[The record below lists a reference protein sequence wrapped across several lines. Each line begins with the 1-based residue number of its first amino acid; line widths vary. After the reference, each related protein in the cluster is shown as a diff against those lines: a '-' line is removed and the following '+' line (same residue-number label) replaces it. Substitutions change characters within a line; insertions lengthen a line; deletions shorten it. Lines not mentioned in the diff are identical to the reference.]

1 MITFWWGSLQLSNQL
16 FRKWPRLSQNI
27 SVAIN
32 WGESLTAEGFWL
44 LFQDHQILL
53 NQPWVPQERWSYTWH
68 CFRPLQKIKDLPCR
82 LPSRSRFPI
91 WTMLR
96 IIDNPQIQVYI
107 CVCVLLE
114 YVHIRSCPNYIDY
127 LFTMF
132 PEFRIIY
139 RCFSPIS
146 WSTPQKI
153 HRESLTKI
161 AVITRRTAK
170 TMTLPSRGR
179 SKLYIEISARI
190 VDNWYTTLRQ

>member
-1 MITFWWGSLQLSNQL
+1 MTQAVAKYQRGHKLRRIPDCVLVILTFV
-16 FRKWPRLSQNI
+16 PRSPNTFETTLGTPRTLVI
-27 SVAIN
+27 
-32 WGESLTAEGFWL
+32 
-44 LFQDHQILL
+44 
-53 NQPWVPQERWSYTWH
+53 YTWN

-190 VDNWYTTLRQ
+190 VDN